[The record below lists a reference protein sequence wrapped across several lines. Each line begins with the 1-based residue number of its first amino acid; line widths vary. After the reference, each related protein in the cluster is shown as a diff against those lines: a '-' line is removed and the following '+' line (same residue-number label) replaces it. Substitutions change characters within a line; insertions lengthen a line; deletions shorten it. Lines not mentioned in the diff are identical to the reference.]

1 MLISGH
7 YMYIESSAPR
17 VQGDKARLTTPQL
30 PPTNNKCLTFW
41 YHMYGSDIG
50 TLNVYV
56 STYNKL
62 ASPLITLQGDKGNK
76 WKIAQ
81 TTIQS
86 QSNYKVFLHI
96 SCYILNTSSVPPISD
111 DPLFNVNLLKKI
123 VQ

>member
-96 SCYILNTSSVPPISD
+96 SCNILNTSSVPPISD
-111 DPLFNVNLLKKI
+111 DPLFNVNLLKK
-123 VQ
+123 